1 MDDTAGLFFGGKI
14 PWPTKIS
21 RCRPRSSQRS
31 QAWAIPSNNNN
42 LYSLK
47 PQWIGVRRSRACPST
62 RGTGHVRNMAGL
74 SSRLVSLACLP
85 SAPNQVCFAPS
96 SLWPPMLK
104 DERASFWGQP
114 SGACLGWSAMDISPP
129 SRFDNLSAPPSMIV
143 PPMPVPCRV
152 RHAPFNPDR
161 RP

>member
-31 QAWAIPSNNNN
+31 QAWAIPRGQQQ
-42 LYSLK
+42 SLLTK
-47 PQWIGVRRSRACPST
+47 TPMDGCKAISSMSVDKGNGTRTKYGRA
-62 RGTGHVRNMAGL
+62 VL
-74 SSRLVSLACLP
+74 SSRLACLP
-85 SAPNQVCFAPS
+85 SAPNQVRFAPS

-152 RHAPFNPDR
+152 RHAPFDPDR

>member
-31 QAWAIPSNNNN
+31 QAWAIPRRQQQCLLTKTPMDGCKAISSMSVDKGNGTRTK
-42 LYSLK
+42 YDR
-47 PQWIGVRRSRACPST
+47 GV
-62 RGTGHVRNMAGL
+62 L
-74 SSRLVSLACLP
+74 SSRLLACPPLLIKCVLP
-85 SAPNQVCFAPS
+85 HRLSGRRCSKTNV
-96 SLWPPMLK
+96 LL
-104 DERASFWGQP
+104 FWGQP

-143 PPMPVPCRV
+143 HPMPVPCRV